1 MIYGTPFKIIINNF
15 HFLTCNNR
23 VLITIYI
30 AKSMAIFLKRCFPL
44 GIYILW
50 SWNLKN
56 KMLLFSDSTHKFQIS
71 LKRLSHSV
79 SCKRLFRI
87 WLSLQNRNGKNSPK
101 QTLCGTA
108 NPLLLSWSGFRKI
121 SGCLHISKS
130 HWLLAFIFIFSCS
143 AWILEGNLYWL
154 EDSWWVVNTI
164 FSFLKAQ
171 DLYQCKEEF

>member
-1 MIYGTPFKIIINNF
+1 MEYIFSGPET
-15 HFLTCNNR
+15 LRTRCCSS
-23 VLITIYI
+23 LIQPT
-30 AKSMAIFLKRCFPL
+30 
-44 GIYILW
+44 
-50 SWNLKN
+50 N
-56 KMLLFSDSTHKFQIS
+56 FQIS

-79 SCKRLFRI
+79 SCKCLFRI

-101 QTLCGTA
+101 QTRCGTA

-143 AWILEGNLYWL
+143 AWILEGNLYWI

-171 DLYQCKEEF
+171 DLYQCKEEFEKKRY